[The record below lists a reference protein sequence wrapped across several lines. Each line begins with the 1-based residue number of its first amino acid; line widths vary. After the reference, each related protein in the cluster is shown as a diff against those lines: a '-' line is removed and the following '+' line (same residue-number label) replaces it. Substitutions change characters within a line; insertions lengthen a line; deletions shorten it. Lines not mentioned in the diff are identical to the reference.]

1 MTEQQL
7 LLGEHMEL
15 SEQHIHQH
23 RERQAAPGSGG
34 GGLAIPLPHKAGE
47 RDGLNGAL
55 LCSTNVCVQPPPAPL
70 AAAAIAVLRQLE
82 LLKAQRKRTD
92 PLAGLKLPAVARPSP
107 RWWRRSLPR
116 SRREM

>member
-55 LCSTNVCVQPPPAPL
+55 LCSTNVCVQPPPPRPVSRGCYRCPTSAGTVEGPKKRDGSISRTQTPGSGASVPPVVAP
-70 AAAAIAVLRQLE
+70 Q
-82 LLKAQRKRTD
+82 
-92 PLAGLKLPAVARPSP
+92 PST
-107 RWWRRSLPR
+107 
-116 SRREM
+116 E